1 MGRIEDLH
9 CLEANDAGK
18 LAAFG
23 IASTD
28 RLLLVAARK
37 QGREDLAQETG
48 IPEEKILRVVNLA
61 DLLRVK
67 GVGAEY
73 GHLLGEAGVH
83 TLKQLARR
91 SADRLFQDLVGLNR
105 QGGLVR
111 RMPSIVEVEN
121 WVDGAQ
127 AIDSMVHH

>member
-9 CLEANDAGK
+9 CLDIHETGS
-18 LAAFG
+18 LVQFG

-48 IPEEKILRVVNLA
+48 IAEEKILRIVNLA

-73 GHLLGEAGVH
+73 GHLLAEAGVH

-91 SADRLFQDLVGLNR
+91 SADRLHQDLVGLN
-105 QGGLVR
+105 QHNALVR
-111 RMPSIVEVEN
+111 RLPSVVEVES
-121 WVDGAQ
+121 WVNGAQ
-127 AIDSMVHH
+127 LLDPIVRH